1 MKCTIL
7 AFAFFILYS
16 GFFAVNGAL
25 AQGCRADLIDGY
37 DGTILKSL
45 NGSSCKEV
53 KRRCKRKLR
62 RLRQRNPGVYRN
74 AYCDVVE
81 NFSYP
86 SLMYQPVQPRVRVYQ
101 PVLPRVYQPVVQPR
115 IYQPVQPVQPRRRIF
130 RPQNYVVRSYNRC
143 QSLGIVRCTQEWSN
157 GRVVTEDYN
166 CRWCRGYGYPT
177 GSPCGW
183 KCSFPQQ

>member
-1 MKCTIL
+1 MKCNIL

-45 NGSSCKEV
+45 NGSSCKAV

-62 RLRQRNPGVYRN
+62 RLRLRNPTVYQN

-86 SLMYQPVQPRVRVYQ
+86 SLMYQPVQPRIYHH
-101 PVLPRVYQPVVQPR
+101 VQPR
-115 IYQPVQPVQPRRRIF
+115 MYQPVQPIQPIQPRHRRF
-130 RPQNYVVRSYNRC
+130 RPQNYTQNYVVRSYNRC
-143 QSLGIVRCTQEWSN
+143 QSPGIVRCTQEWSN
-157 GRVVTEDYN
+157 GRVVTEDYH